1 MCVVL
6 STSQETFHILN
17 VLVRIFSC
25 KQKLLILADV
35 HNKGHKLKDN
45 E

>member
-6 STSQETFHILN
+6 STFQYTFHILN

-25 KQKLLILADV
+25 KQKLLTLTDV
-35 HNKGHKLKDN
+35 HSKGHKLKDS